1 MVNEKKVNTFIN
13 KWKDVEFESSY
24 SKTPQFIEFTKDF
37 KTAFKHALGDSA
49 QAIKFNVGH
58 FYISGFITLANDSI
72 VYFSTSDVRGVRG
85 FPGAWAKNILVRTA
99 ESYTDYTGGSNNYC
113 TLLNVGEKIN
123 NLW

>member
-13 KWKDVEFESSY
+13 KWKDVEFESSC

-49 QAIKFNVGH
+49 KAIKFDVGH

-72 VYFSTSDVRGVRG
+72 VYFSISDVRG
-85 FPGAWAKNILVRTA
+85 FPGAWAKDILVRTA
-99 ESYTDYTGGSNNYC
+99 KSYTDYKGGSNNFC
-113 TLLNVGEKIN
+113 TLLTIGEKVN